1 MRSQGIEGLTRK
13 KIGNPHR
20 WFANFR
26 VMEAVAP
33 LAVNHPYLGLQAI
46 IFDAAYFWS
55 CLCVGSVMIW
65 DDYVHSFDSQQ
76 STKAAVDL
84 FLGERT
90 SDWRLIIN
98 TGQRMMIER
107 IA

>member
-1 MRSQGIEGLTRK
+1 M
-13 KIGNPHR
+13 
-20 WFANFR
+20 
-26 VMEAVAP
+26 
-33 LAVNHPYLGLQAI
+33 
-46 IFDAAYFWS
+46 
-55 CLCVGSVMIW
+55 MIW

>member
-1 MRSQGIEGLTRK
+1 
-13 KIGNPHR
+13 
-20 WFANFR
+20 
-26 VMEAVAP
+26 
-33 LAVNHPYLGLQAI
+33 
-46 IFDAAYFWS
+46 
-55 CLCVGSVMIW
+55 MIW

-84 FLGERT
+84 FLGEGT